1 MRKMAPWIG
10 ILLAVVGIWKSV
22 LRKAR
27 FVQNYRY
34 KGWLNPKKFKKLNVY
49 VCYFMLRKMGE
60 MYFTYS
66 SMYVPFKVRDSV
78 FDEVNSHLGE
88 KYRGDLDG
96 FFMLLAD
103 SVPYKYTEDSPDD
116 IGYRMV
122 KEEYQFDTFC
132 KRHGVKMSR
141 LLWVMNEYRR
151 EFYRRL
157 VNSGEMREDDLL

>member
-1 MRKMAPWIG
+1 MRKMVPWIG
-10 ILLAVVGIWKSV
+10 ILLAVVGIWNSV

-34 KGWLNPKKFKKLNVY
+34 RGWLNPKKFMSRDVY
-49 VCYFMLRKMGE
+49 VCYFVIKKMGE

-66 SMYVPFKVRDSV
+66 SMYIPFKVRDSV
-78 FDEVNSHLGE
+78 FDSINSSLGE

-96 FFMLLAD
+96 FFMAID
-103 SVPYKYTEDSPDD
+103 DYIPYRCTEDCPDD
-116 IGYRMV
+116 NGYRMV

-141 LLWVMNEYRR
+141 VIWVMNEYRR

-157 VNSGEMREDDLL
+157 VNCGEMREDELL

>member
-1 MRKMAPWIG
+1 MRKMVPWIG

-34 KGWLNPKKFKKLNVY
+34 KGWLDPKKFKYQDVY
-49 VCYFMLRKMGE
+49 DYYFMLTIGGSQ
-60 MYFTYS
+60 YFTYS
-66 SMYVPFKVRDSV
+66 LMYVPTKVKDYVIS
-78 FDEVNSHLGE
+78 ELNCHLGH
-88 KYRGDLDG
+88 KYRDDLG
-96 FFMLLAD
+96 GAFIRIID
-103 SVPYKYTEDSPDD
+103 SVPNRYTEDSPDD
-116 IGYRMV
+116 IGYRRV

-141 LLWVMNEYRR
+141 VIWVMNEYRR

-157 VNSGEMREDDLL
+157 VNCGEMREDDLL